1 MSRGDLHFPQRRQ
14 HTVTAVVLIA
24 AALCGA
30 AFWVALAGMRHVL
43 DTPLELTGKRRFE
56 VPAGASAASVAQ
68 ELAARG
74 WMQHPRI
81 LVWYARWTHK
91 ADHLKAGFY
100 ELSPGETVRVLLD
113 QIVAGRVMLEQIAI
127 IEGWTYRD
135 LRRALAFTAGVRQTL
150 AGKSDADVMAAVE
163 SAGVHP
169 EGQFFPDT
177 YRFAYGTSDLEI
189 LRIAHDRLRAELAD
203 AWEKRTPVA
212 VIATPYEALKLASL
226 VEKESARAEERRK
239 IAGVYVHRLATGMR
253 LQADPTV
260 IYGLGERYDGDVRK
274 RDLRTDGPYN
284 TYTRDGLPPT
294 PIALPGRE
302 ALIAATQPLDTG
314 AIFFV
319 ASGAPDGSHYFSS
332 TLAEHNAAVR
342 RLLARQRNGT
352 GSR

>member
-1 MSRGDLHFPQRRQ
+1 MTGKQSSARR
-14 HTVTAVVLIA
+14 VTSVLLGALAICA
-24 AALCGA
+24 AASWA
-30 AFWVALAGMRHVL
+30 TYAGLRHVL
-43 DTPLELTGKRRFE
+43 DTPLELTGKRRLE
-56 VPAGASAASVAQ
+56 VRAGASAASVAQ
-68 ELAARG
+68 ELAAG
-74 WMQHPRI
+74 GLIQHPRI
-81 LVWYARWTHK
+81 LVWYARWTRK

-100 ELSPGETVRVLLD
+100 ELSPGETARELLD
-113 QIVAGRVMLEQIAI
+113 EIVAGRVLLEQITI

-135 LRRALAFTAGVRQTL
+135 LRRTLAAAAGVRQTL
-150 AGKSDADVMAAVE
+150 AGKSDTDVMSAVG
-163 SAGVHP
+163 SSGVHP

-177 YRFAYGTSDLEI
+177 YRFAYGTPDLEI
-189 LRIAHDRLRAELAD
+189 LKIAHERLRAELAT

-212 VIATPYEALKLASL
+212 VITTPYEALTLASL

-239 IAGVYVHRLATGMR
+239 IAGVYVHRLAIGMR
-253 LQADPTV
+253 LQADPTI
-260 IYGLGERYDGDVRK
+260 IYGLGERYDGDLRT

-284 TYTRDGLPPT
+284 TYTRSGLPPT

-319 ASGAPDGSHYFSS
+319 ATGAPDGSHYFSS